1 MTRIQCEKKK
11 CVNHKNGF
19 CTQKNPEKYD
29 ESCLD
34 YEDLAKSF
42 RSKIRFKKGTLT
54 IGKE

>member
-1 MTRIQCEKKK
+1 MNRSPCEKTN
-11 CVNHKNGF
+11 CVYYKNGF

-29 ESCLD
+29 DSWLD
-34 YEDLAKSF
+34 YEDLAISF

>member
-1 MTRIQCEKKK
+1 MNRSPCEKTN
-11 CVNHKNGF
+11 CVNYKNGF

-29 ESCLD
+29 DSCID

-42 RSKIRFKKGTLT
+42 RSKIRFKKGTLA

>member
-1 MTRIQCEKKK
+1 MNRSPCEKTN
-11 CVNHKNGF
+11 CVYYKSGF

-29 ESCLD
+29 DSCLD

-42 RSKIRFKKGTLT
+42 RSKIRFKNGTLT

>member
-1 MTRIQCEKKK
+1 MNRSPCEKTN
-11 CVNHKNGF
+11 CVYYTNGF

-29 ESCLD
+29 DSCLD

>member
-1 MTRIQCEKKK
+1 MNRSPCEKTN
-11 CVNHKNGF
+11 CVYYKNRF

-29 ESCLD
+29 DSCLD